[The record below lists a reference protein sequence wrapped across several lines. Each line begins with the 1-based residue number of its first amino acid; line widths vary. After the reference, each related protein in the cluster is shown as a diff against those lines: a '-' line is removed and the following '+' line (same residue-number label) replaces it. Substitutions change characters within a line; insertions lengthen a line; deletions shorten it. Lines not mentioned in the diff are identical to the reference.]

1 MKFVFLSGGLA
12 GFLLV
17 AVTGFHAGRA
27 PDRVFFDA
35 ALGCLAG
42 AVLFRWFWS
51 VLLHG
56 FREAYL
62 TRQRN
67 ATPAADAGAKTKT
80 SHVSHTKQPVL

>member
-1 MKFVFLSGGLA
+1 MKFVFLSGGIA

-17 AVTGFHAGRA
+17 AAAGFQAGRA
-27 PDRVFFDA
+27 PDRVLFDA
-35 ALGCLAG
+35 TLGCLAG

-67 ATPAADAGAKTKT
+67 AAPAADAGAKPK
-80 SHVSHTKQPVL
+80 P

>member
-17 AVTGFHAGRA
+17 AVTGFHANRA
-27 PDRVFFDA
+27 PDRVLFDA
-35 ALGCLAG
+35 TLGCLTG

-62 TRQRN
+62 ARQRT
-67 ATPAADAGAKTKT
+67 AAPSADAGAKAKP
-80 SHVSHTKQPVL
+80 SNVSHTKVPVS